1 MAAAVTVQARI
12 KHYTGKGGVSVTG
25 NRAESGTG
33 IQEPRLD
40 SMIKNLQTSRHK
52 AISMLQ
58 YRLMFKM
65 TAS

>member
-12 KHYTGKGGVSVTG
+12 KHDTGNGGVSVTG

-40 SMIKNLQTSRHK
+40 SMIKNL
-52 AISMLQ
+52 
-58 YRLMFKM
+58 
-65 TAS
+65 